1 MVILISAASCTGKTL
16 MAQKLLEKY
25 HMPYLSVDLIKMGL
39 FRSDINCGFTP
50 TDSDEHIESLLWPIL
65 KGIIETTIENGQ
77 NLIIEGA
84 YIFPQR
90 LNEVY
95 NEYNKMIIPVF
106 MGLSKN
112 YIENN
117 YDTGIIKHKSVI
129 EQKDYSEDWNPGWFI
144 DGNLKMKKRCLDNNV
159 QYFEI
164 EKDYNNEI
172 MKVYKYIDTEI
183 ERLQFI

>member
-1 MVILISAASCTGKTL
+1 
-16 MAQKLLEKY
+16 
-25 HMPYLSVDLIKMGL
+25 
-39 FRSDINCGFTP
+39 
-50 TDSDEHIESLLWPIL
+50 
-65 KGIIETTIENGQ
+65 
-77 NLIIEGA
+77 
-84 YIFPQR
+84 
-90 LNEVY
+90 
-95 NEYNKMIIPVF
+95 